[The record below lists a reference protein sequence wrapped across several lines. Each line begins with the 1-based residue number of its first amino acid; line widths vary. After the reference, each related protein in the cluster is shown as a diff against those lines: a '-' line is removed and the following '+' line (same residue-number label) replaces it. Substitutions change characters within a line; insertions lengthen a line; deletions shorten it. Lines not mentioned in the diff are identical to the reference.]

1 MKPIKSSRR
10 RYECEQLKKN
20 KLAAL
25 ATERPAVIATANIGC
40 QAHLASGTSRPVRH
54 WIEEIDTL
62 LAAGA

>member
-1 MKPIKSSRR
+1 MLQPVLS
-10 RYECEQLKKN
+10 EQLKKN

-54 WIEEIDTL
+54 WIEL
-62 LAAGA
+62 LDEKMLGTRGG